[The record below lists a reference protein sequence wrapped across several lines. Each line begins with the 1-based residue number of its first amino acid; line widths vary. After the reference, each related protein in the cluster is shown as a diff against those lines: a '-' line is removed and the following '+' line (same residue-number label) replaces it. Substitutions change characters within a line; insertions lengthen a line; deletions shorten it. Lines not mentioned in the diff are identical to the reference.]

1 MDWEDEEH
9 DRQPGREGDEQ
20 SHVLDGTPAA
30 YERGKEIV
38 SVSRMPARP
47 RRSCLAVPASDLRK
61 LEKAA
66 TLPADEVVVDLEDG
80 VAQAD
85 KEQAREN
92 LSRAEARGTLAV
104 RVNKGS
110 IEDVEAAAAVAD
122 VIIIP
127 KVESPDDVQAVI
139 LHTDLPLEVQIE
151 TTLGLVN
158 VEAIARSPH
167 VEALLFGPGDF
178 AASLGVPV
186 LTIGA
191 GASEY
196 ALARI
201 AVAARAFG
209 LQCID
214 GPHAALEDEPAL
226 RASAE
231 RALSFGYDG
240 KWAIHPSQL
249 DVLHDV
255 FTPSPEEIERAER
268 ILATDGALRLDGEM
282 VDEATKR
289 MAEAVIARA
298 APPSAA

>member
-1 MDWEDEEH
+1 MGWEDEEH
-9 DRQPGREGDEQ
+9 NREPGREGDEQ
-20 SHVLDGTPAA
+20 SHAPHATTAT

-38 SVSRMPARP
+38 SVSGMPARP
-47 RRSCLAVPASDLRK
+47 RRSCLAVPASDVRK

-66 TLPADEVVVDLEDG
+66 ALPADEVVVDLEDG

-85 KEQAREN
+85 KERARDN
-92 LSRAEARGTLAV
+92 VSRAKARGTLAV

-110 IEDVEAAAAVAD
+110 VDDILAAAAVAD
-122 VIIIP
+122 VIVVP
-127 KVESPDDVQAVI
+127 KVESPDDVQAVV
-139 LHTDLPLEVQIE
+139 LHTELPLEVQIE

-158 VEAIARSPH
+158 VEAIARAPH

-196 ALARI
+196 AMARI

-214 GPHAALEDEPAL
+214 GPHAALDDERAL

-240 KWAIHPSQL
+240 KWAIHPAQL

-255 FTPSPEEIERAER
+255 FTPSAEEIERAER
-268 ILATDGALRLDGEM
+268 ILATDGARRLDGEM

-289 MAEAVIARA
+289 MAEALLARQNRRQ
-298 APPSAA
+298 